1 MSFAQFLQMDE
12 MKKQTNNIHKNNFTV
27 TPNQG
32 GHNFQVIE
40 KNMNKEQPKL
50 ERIPT
55 TISKKCVVID
65 SRDRNRDQF
74 PDSNTFRVHVNP
86 SDTFVGAGLYT
97 KFKNISSI
105 KLIECIAP
113 NFVGNHAYL
122 SLVIPELQD
131 TMEGTNNILKKS
143 FSMLFPDDVNGN
155 WVSCRTKD
163 VCYCSKQFNPPL
175 ANLNRLTFQFYAP
188 DGTLVDFGSDT
199 SEPTAPNANV
209 QVLLVLEIT
218 TVDSNRAVIE
228 SRPIW

>member
-1 MSFAQFLQMDE
+1 MSFAQFLQMDDI
-12 MKKQTNNIHKNNFTV
+12 KKQTNNIHRNNFTV

-32 GHNFQVIE
+32 ILQHQVIE
-40 KNMNKEQPKL
+40 SNINKEQPKL
-50 ERIPT
+50 ERVPT
-55 TISKKCVVID
+55 IMSKKCVVID
-65 SRDRNRDQF
+65 SRDRNRTQF
-74 PDSNTFRVHVNP
+74 SESNTFRVHVNP

-113 NFVGNHAYL
+113 NFTGSHAYL

-131 TMEGTNNILKKS
+131 TMEGTNDVLKKS
-143 FSMLFPDDVNGN
+143 FAMLFPDDVNGN

-175 ANLNRLTFQFYAP
+175 ANLNRLTFEFYAP
-188 DGTLVDFGSDT
+188 TGDLVDFGTDT
-199 SEPTAPNANV
+199 SEPTAPNPNV
-209 QVLLVLEIT
+209 QVMVVLEIT